1 MLWQWILSVFMTV
14 ILLLFGCSCH
24 RNVSRRD
31 TQHHTRIVMFSDHTG
46 STTSLQKEII
56 QLATQIAVSAPPKTI
71 VEASTFGSDIPVAPF
86 YTGTIRKPATFNTA
100 LKAAL
105 AKPMRGRGTFGA
117 PLLKRVRERVH
128 LSQYPTFAVILSDC
142 GFNDLPEMR
151 KEAEL
156 LAKEPKLLAL
166 YAMPAVSDSSAYTKL
181 EAALKPLGNRVRI
194 AASADASEAIR
205 EIQSILRKGGK

>member
-1 MLWQWILSVFMTV
+1 M
-14 ILLLFGCSCH
+14 
-24 RNVSRRD
+24 
-31 TQHHTRIVMFSDHTG
+31 
-46 STTSLQKEII
+46 
-56 QLATQIAVSAPPKTI
+56 SAPPKTI

-117 PLLKRVRERVH
+117 PLLKRIRERVH
-128 LSQYPTFAVILSDC
+128 LSQHPTFAVILSDC

-194 AASADASEAIR
+194 AASADASEAVR